1 MTHVRGGVVFA
12 IVALIALFAAAVTAA
27 YAHDGRPA
35 ASAALPMAP
44 AGSDVAPGPTIAA
57 VPPAAVVPFAL
68 LAALAIGGALTL
80 ACVPRRV
87 IAMAVVP
94 LIVLVMFETGVHGV
108 HHLGD
113 PRAAGQCSVAV
124 TAEHIGGAV
133 PDAPTD
139 GAPLTL
145 VSASAVLPDSSPCVG
160 RHHRPDDG
168 RAPPAPFA

>member
-1 MTHVRGGVVFA
+1 MCGATMVQAHEAR
-12 IVALIALFAAAVTAA
+12 LFAPVGAAIEPTEPTPVAADVTPL
-27 YAHDGRPA
+27 HTI
-35 ASAALPMAP
+35 SQAP
-44 AGSDVAPGPTIAA
+44 PPT
-57 VPPAAVVPFAL
+57 VVPFGL
-68 LAALAIGGALTL
+68 LAAVAVGATL
-80 ACVPRRV
+80 VLVRAPRRV
-87 IAMAVVP
+87 VALAVIP

-139 GAPLTL
+139 GAPITL
-145 VSASAVLPDSSPCVG
+145 VSASAALPDSPPYVG

-168 RAPPAPFA
+168 RAPPAPSA